1 MYVYTTLYYFFSN
14 RVVNKWNKL
23 NQQIVETYKILSG
36 KYDLEAVPILTTSP
50 TLTTRGNDL
59 RLQKNRARYY
69 LCKFFF
75 THRIVNMWNSLPNE
89 VVHAES
95 TNTFKSRL
103 DKFWS
108 YQEIIY
114 DYRAEIQGT
123 GSRSVNY

>member
-1 MYVYTTLYYFFSN
+1 M
-14 RVVNKWNKL
+14 
-23 NQQIVETYKILSG
+23 IETYKILSG
-36 KYDLEAVPILTTSP
+36 KYDLEAVPVLTTSP

-59 RLQKNRARYY
+59 RLQKNRARYD
-69 LCKFFF
+69 LRKFLF
-75 THRIVNMWNSLPNE
+75 TNRIVNMWNSLPNE
-89 VVHAES
+89 VVRAES

-108 YQEIIY
+108 NQEITY